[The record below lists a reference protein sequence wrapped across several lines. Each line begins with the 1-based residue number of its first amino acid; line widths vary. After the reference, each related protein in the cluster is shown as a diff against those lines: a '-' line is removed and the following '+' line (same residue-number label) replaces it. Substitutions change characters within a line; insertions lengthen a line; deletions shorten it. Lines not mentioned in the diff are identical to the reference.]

1 MASLRPEK
9 AFQNEI
15 IDYLVNHN
23 GFIHR
28 KNKDYN
34 QTLAMDPDLLIQ
46 FIKTTQSDAYADLAR
61 AVKGDVDLALVNSI
75 RNQITQKGRS
85 LIEVLKKGVIVS
97 NIKFD
102 LLYRRPAT
110 SFNKDLNEKYSQNI
124 FSAMDEVTPSPNDKE
139 RIDLVLFVNGL
150 AVISAELKYQ
160 PQQRL
165 EDAIAQY
172 RSSRDPKCPLF
183 AFKQGCLVN
192 FAMDQREVAM
202 TTKIDGEAT
211 YFRPFNKGKGEGV
224 FAGAGNPTNPNGYDV
239 SYMWE
244 DIWTKETLI
253 DLISNFVFIAKK
265 EDKDERTGKVKESET
280 LIFPRYHQLDAI
292 RRILTDVRANG
303 SSQNYLIQHS
313 AGSGKTNTIA
323 WLAHRLSSLHRADD
337 SIIFDTVIVVTDRIV
352 VDRQLQS
359 ALRTIEHKSGLIKV
373 MDDRCSSA
381 DLAAALNSNT
391 KIIATTIQKF
401 PYILDRVHELR
412 DKTFAVIIDEAHSS
426 TAGADM
432 KALSDALSSGD
443 QTADDEDFD
452 LEDAITAQLKQ
463 TGKRPNLSVF
473 AFTATPKPATLD
485 LFGRV
490 NNAGQKEAFHIYS
503 MRQAIEEG
511 YILDV
516 LQNYTEYKVF
526 LNLYKTVADDP
537 EVDPAQIKL
546 QIARFIDLH
555 PTNIAQRIEII
566 VEHFRT
572 TVMSGLN
579 GQAKAMVITSSR
591 EAAVR
596 CYQAFNKYINDKHY
610 DLKAAVAFS
619 GKVLLKDQDADGHE
633 IDDSEQ
639 KEFSESGLNGFRGE
653 QLPKMFDSEKYQV
666 LLAANKYQT
675 GFDQP
680 KLCAMYILKKL
691 SGVNAVQTLSRLNR
705 ICPPFDKQIFV
716 LDFVNTAEDM
726 KNAFAPYYT
735 TTLLSQSI
743 SISQLYDLDAQ
754 LDGYQV
760 SDPDTVDEICSL
772 YLESKQTENNGRI
785 IQKLERII
793 NNLVKI
799 IDRAFDKDEKEIL
812 SKMISAFIK
821 NYRFFIQ
828 VTSFEEHELHKKY
841 IFWDVLHPYLETGH
855 VGQVY
860 SLKNKIKAEKIHQQK
875 IKTTAKPKIISKP
888 IVKLSITE
896 SFDLAADKK
905 EKLSQIIEEINA
917 RFGLNLDEAVVTKAI
932 FQIKDLLAQQKELQ
946 ASAASNTVQ
955 EFEFSFYSKLDD
967 ALVEGFSQNESF
979 YSLLLKNDEVKREVM
994 GLFVPELYK
1003 MFKGNSNSSAAA
1015 AKIPLNSGESSAVR
1029 AETVI

>member
-15 IDYLVNHN
+15 IDYLVNQN
-23 GFIHR
+23 GFIRR
-28 KNKDYN
+28 KNNNYN
-34 QTLAMDPDLLIQ
+34 QALAMDTELLVQ
-46 FIKTTQSDAYADLAR
+46 FIKATQPKAYAELTH
-61 AVKGDVDLALVNSI
+61 AVRGDANQALVNSV
-75 RNQITQKGRS
+75 RNQITQKGGS

-110 SFNKDLNEKYSQNI
+110 SYNKDLNEKYSQNI
-124 FSAMDEVTPSPNDKE
+124 FSVMDEVTPSPNDKE

-192 FAMDQREVAM
+192 FAMDQHEAAM
-202 TTKIDGEAT
+202 TTKIDGEST

-224 FAGAGNPTNPNGYDV
+224 FAGAGNPANPNGYDV

-401 PYILDRVHELR
+401 PYILDRVHKLR

-485 LFGRV
+485 LFG
-490 NNAGQKEAFHIYS
+490 
-503 MRQAIEEG
+503 
-511 YILDV
+511 
-516 LQNYTEYKVF
+516 
-526 LNLYKTVADDP
+526 
-537 EVDPAQIKL
+537 
-546 QIARFIDLH
+546 
-555 PTNIAQRIEII
+555 
-566 VEHFRT
+566 
-572 TVMSGLN
+572 
-579 GQAKAMVITSSR
+579 
-591 EAAVR
+591 
-596 CYQAFNKYINDKHY
+596 
-610 DLKAAVAFS
+610 S
-619 GKVLLKDQDADGHE
+619 GK
-633 IDDSEQ
+633 
-639 KEFSESGLNGFRGE
+639 
-653 QLPKMFDSEKYQV
+653 M
-666 LLAANKYQT
+666 T
-675 GFDQP
+675 
-680 KLCAMYILKKL
+680 
-691 SGVNAVQTLSRLNR
+691 
-705 ICPPFDKQIFV
+705 
-716 LDFVNTAEDM
+716 
-726 KNAFAPYYT
+726 
-735 TTLLSQSI
+735 
-743 SISQLYDLDAQ
+743 
-754 LDGYQV
+754 
-760 SDPDTVDEICSL
+760 
-772 YLESKQTENNGRI
+772 
-785 IQKLERII
+785 
-793 NNLVKI
+793 
-799 IDRAFDKDEKEIL
+799 
-812 SKMISAFIK
+812 
-821 NYRFFIQ
+821 
-828 VTSFEEHELHKKY
+828 
-841 IFWDVLHPYLETGH
+841 
-855 VGQVY
+855 
-860 SLKNKIKAEKIHQQK
+860 
-875 IKTTAKPKIISKP
+875 
-888 IVKLSITE
+888 
-896 SFDLAADKK
+896 
-905 EKLSQIIEEINA
+905 IE
-917 RFGLNLDEAVVTKAI
+917 
-932 FQIKDLLAQQKELQ
+932 LLAQK
-946 ASAASNTVQ
+946 
-955 EFEFSFYSKLDD
+955 
-967 ALVEGFSQNESF
+967 
-979 YSLLLKNDEVKREVM
+979 
-994 GLFVPELYK
+994 
-1003 MFKGNSNSSAAA
+1003 
-1015 AKIPLNSGESSAVR
+1015 
-1029 AETVI
+1029 